1 MLIPLV
7 SWDNLLK
14 CFNPAEEP
22 LYRTAFLVEFRI
34 KPERSSSLRLFP
46 GSSID
51 RDIALDPSFPVVLS
65 DFPSIVGCICG
76 DDPGTNRH
84 LRDLKCFESWLV
96 EPGIMGICRCN
107 RAGKRET
114 VPIDQSTQFTPVY
127 LFIAII
133 TG

>member
-1 MLIPLV
+1 VLIPLV
-7 SWDNLLK
+7 SWNDLLK

-51 RDIALDPSFPVVLS
+51 RDIALDPSFPVVLTNFS
-65 DFPSIVGCICG
+65 GIVGHICG
-76 DDPGTNRH
+76 DDHRTIWH
-84 LRDLKCFESWLV
+84 LRNLKCFEGWLV
-96 EPGIMGICRCN
+96 EPGIMDIFRCN

-114 VPIDQSTQFTPVY
+114 VPIDQSTQFIPVY

-133 TG
+133 AG

>member
-1 MLIPLV
+1 VLIPLV

-22 LYRTAFLVEFRI
+22 FNGTAFLVEFRI
-34 KPERSSSLRLFP
+34 EPERSSAFRMFP
-46 GSSID
+46 GSSIG

-65 DFPSIVGCICG
+65 DLPCIVGCICG
-76 DDPGTNRH
+76 DDPETNLH
-84 LRDLKCFESWLV
+84 LGNLKYFESWLV

-107 RAGKRET
+107 RAGKREA
-114 VPIDQSTQFTPVY
+114 VPIDQSTQFIPVY

-133 TG
+133 AG